1 MIISTNVVSLTYQSN
16 KGTNN
21 QSITQY
27 LKRGIGIKKGGNMK
41 IVLRVSLRE
50 AGRASEAINDNWHL
64 KKGFNQVETNVWEA
78 DSEFWG
84 DLEDEDNV
92 DELKF
97 LVENQFGFLGI
108 SEDEYEFNEEEE

>member
-1 MIISTNVVSLTYQSN
+1 MTYQSN

-64 KKGFNQVETNVWEA
+64 KKGFNQIASNVWEA